1 MKCRFEFEGKSMENE
16 TTTWSEFFNGG
27 KATTE
32 QILGSDER
40 NRSKR
45 AGLCGL
51 YYSAIGV
58 GTLTIWVSS
67 FEREKL

>member
-1 MKCRFEFEGKSMENE
+1 MKCRFEFEGKSTENE

-27 KATTE
+27 KATAK

-45 AGLCGL
+45 AGLCEL
-51 YYSAIGV
+51 HSAIGV

-67 FEREKL
+67 FEREKS